1 MIFEPGTGGSITA
14 NTLENQFYTLIRQVH
29 DVQRDTA
36 NKNPNGA
43 DILDSSVNEDDL
55 TCSGSINLYIEI
67 DQAAGTSSI
76 SYPDPY
82 IDAGWIEG
90 SEGDGS
96 ASNFNH
102 ALAERIMRLVLAERD
117 PAQEITELKFSDPS
131 IEILDEP
138 LSTPCVHNARLKT
151 SFTIELE
158 SVSSSTGSHYKAK
171 EYLD

>member
-67 DQAAGTSSI
+67 DQAAGSRMVTNSS
-76 SYPDPY
+76 
-82 IDAGWIEG
+82 AAVGWIPTVW
-90 SEGDGS
+90 SS
-96 ASNFNH
+96 C
-102 ALAERIMRLVLAERD
+102 ALVI
-117 PAQEITELKFSDPS
+117 PAVI
-131 IEILDEP
+131 
-138 LSTPCVHNARLKT
+138 AA
-151 SFTIELE
+151 
-158 SVSSSTGSHYKAK
+158 AK
-171 EYLD
+171 P